1 MPFCKNDPKRK
12 YKGDEPSPKGLGWC
26 AHGEKEGKVRKGL
39 DGNKWVVKK
48 VSSGSL
54 RWVKS
59 GSDNKSIKKTTSVTK
74 KTTSVSKKTKSVSKK
89 TTSVTKTMRI
99 NTKWF
104 RELTVSQKNTY
115 KTLTTITKNELQ
127 KNGINVIICPLYL
140 SESGYYIIDNVWE
153 YSREYLQDSKLSTS
167 DPFIIIVL
175 KINGNILDLQK
186 DKSLQIQHSNITYNN
201 KKNLIEIFKKT
212 FGNKY
217 KWNGKQTHTISVKL

>member
-1 MPFCKNDPKRK
+1 MPLCKNDPKRK

-59 GSDNKSIKKTTSVTK
+59 GSASKSIKKTTSVT
-74 KTTSVSKKTKSVSKK
+74 KK

-212 FGNKY
+212 LGNKY